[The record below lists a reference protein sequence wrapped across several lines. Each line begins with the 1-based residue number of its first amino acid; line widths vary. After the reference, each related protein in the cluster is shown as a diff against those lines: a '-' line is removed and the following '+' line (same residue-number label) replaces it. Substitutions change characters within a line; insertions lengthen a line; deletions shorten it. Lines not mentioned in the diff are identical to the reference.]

1 MICGFLPIKDMSQM
15 GMFQKIVD
23 PNHKIKFPVG
33 VDKSAKSL
41 IRHLLVRDVTLWY
54 GCMMS
59 GVEDIKKHRFFK
71 NVNWQAL
78 ADKSL
83 EAVPFIPTLAG

>member
-1 MICGFLPIKDMSQM
+1 
-15 GMFQKIVD
+15 
-23 PNHKIKFPVG
+23 
-33 VDKSAKSL
+33 
-41 IRHLLVRDVTLWY
+41 
-54 GCMMS
+54 MMS